1 MINEKDWEEM
11 GRIAKIMQ
19 EHTALAQAEVQ
30 KQIKISKD
38 IVKEYEAG
46 IKKEKKNEQV

>member
-1 MINEKDWEEM
+1 MINEKDWDEM
-11 GRIAKIMQ
+11 GRIVKIMQ

-38 IVKEYEAG
+38 NLKEL
-46 IKKEKKNEQV
+46 EKKNEQV

>member
-1 MINEKDWEEM
+1 MINEKDWEEI

-19 EHTALAQAEVQ
+19 EHIAIAQAEVQ

-38 IVKEYEAG
+38 NLKEL
-46 IKKEKKNEQV
+46 EKKNEQV

>member
-1 MINEKDWEEM
+1 MINEKDWEEI
-11 GRIAKIMQ
+11 GRIVKIMQ

-38 IVKEYEAG
+38 NLKEL
-46 IKKEKKNEQV
+46 EKKNEQV

>member
-1 MINEKDWEEM
+1 MIITEKDWDEM
-11 GRIAKIMQ
+11 GRIVKIMQ

-38 IVKEYEAG
+38 NLKEL
-46 IKKEKKNEQV
+46 EKKNEQV

>member
-1 MINEKDWEEM
+1 MIITEKDWEEI
-11 GRIAKIMQ
+11 GRIVKIMQ

-38 IVKEYEAG
+38 NLKEL
-46 IKKEKKNEQV
+46 EKKNEQV

>member
-1 MINEKDWEEM
+1 MIITEKDWEEI
-11 GRIAKIMQ
+11 GRIATIMQ

-38 IVKEYEAG
+38 NLKEL
-46 IKKEKKNEQV
+46 EKKNEQV